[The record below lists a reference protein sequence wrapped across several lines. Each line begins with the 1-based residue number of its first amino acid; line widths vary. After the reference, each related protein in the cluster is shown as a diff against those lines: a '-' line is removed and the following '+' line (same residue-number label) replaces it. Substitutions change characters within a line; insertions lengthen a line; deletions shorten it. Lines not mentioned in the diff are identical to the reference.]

1 MSVAAINAAPN
12 IHLLPDPVLPSAVP
26 AAVSPPVSFP
36 PLKRISELECI
47 PADDCSYLLSNRLL
61 RRGESAGLVGPSGLG
76 KSTTAVQMAIQ
87 WSAGLPALGLAPLA
101 PMRVIMMQSEND
113 EAEMS
118 MLTRGILRVADF
130 TAEQAAMVDE
140 NFVMAEV
147 SGGEHLLAMVE
158 HYVREHDADLLIID
172 PVMAYYAGEI
182 SSASEFGG
190 FLRTLAAQFK
200 RLNVA
205 VMFVHHAGKKKT
217 TPGGAAIDIDAIYG
231 GIGSSEFSNVPRVI
245 FTLDQHREAGFAR
258 LKIGKRAKRSPWVD
272 AEGQRVSEITLEP
285 SGDPETPFWQRST
298 MEAMLLRP
306 QQPAV
311 DRMAAARA
319 AILRALQG
327 SAQTEQGALEARVHT
342 VGVSRDSFRE
352 ARIQLYVE
360 GAIMPVECP
369 RPGTRPAIHWQ
380 LAPPAVAPGDDTAAV
395 ITENNPPPDG
405 GGDRSI

>member
-1 MSVAAINAAPN
+1 MSAVINTSVN
-12 IHLLPDPVLPSAVP
+12 LHLLPDPVPPPAVLPDRA
-26 AAVSPPVSFP
+26 FP
-36 PLKRISELECI
+36 LLKRISELECI

-61 RRGESAGLVGPSGLG
+61 RRGETAALVGPSGLG
-76 KSTTAVQMAIQ
+76 KSTTAVQLAMH
-87 WSAGLPALGLAPLA
+87 WSAGQPALGLVPLA
-101 PMRVIMMQSEND
+101 PMRIVMIQAEND

-118 MLTRGILRVADF
+118 MLTRGIMGVADF
-130 TAEQAAMVDE
+130 TAEQATMVDE

-245 FTLDQHREAGFAR
+245 FTLDQHREPGCAR
-258 LKIGKRAKRSPWVD
+258 LKIGKRAKRSPWED
-272 AEGQRVSEITLEP
+272 MGGHRVSEITLEP
-285 SGDPETPFWQRST
+285 SGDPETPFWRRS
-298 MEAMLLRP
+298 MIEPMMVRP
-306 QQPAV
+306 AAAA
-311 DRMAAARA
+311 DRSARARA
-319 AILRALQG
+319 AVLRALG
-327 SAQTEQGALEARVHT
+327 ASGLVEQGYLRTLVQPG
-342 VGVSRDSFRE
+342 GVSRESFRVALAQLRTE
-352 ARIQLYVE
+352 GLIVPIQVS
-360 GAIMPVECP
+360 
-369 RPGTRPAIHWQ
+369 RPGTRAAIHWR
-380 LAPPAVAPGDDTAAV
+380 LAEEDVTPGDDTAAV
-395 ITENNPPPDG
+395 TTGINPRSDG
-405 GGDRSI
+405 